1 MNARVVVTGSG
12 VITALGRDWKGFE
25 ARLQAGDSGI
35 RYMPEWERYNN
46 LNTKLAGPVP
56 DFSVPPHYPRKKT
69 RTMGR
74 VAQLATCASEQALLS
89 AGLLDNPVLQSGATG
104 IAYGSCTG
112 STEASRDFFNMLVNQ
127 DTRGVTATTYI
138 RMMNHTAAVNIGMFF
153 NIKGRIIPSSSAC
166 TSGSQGIGFAYEAIK
181 YGRQTVM
188 LAGGAEELCPTE
200 AAVFDTLYATST
212 RNHQPWQT
220 PSPFD
225 RDRDGLVIGEGA
237 GTLVLEDLAHAV
249 ARGANIVA
257 EVVGF
262 GCNSDGGHV
271 TQPSADTMRIAMELA
286 LEDAGIAPA
295 AIGYIN
301 AHGTATE
308 RGDIAESL
316 ATRKLF
322 GAGIPFS
329 SLKGHLGHTLGA
341 CGAIEAWATIEMMNR
356 GWFSPTLNLQQ
367 VDPRCADLDYIKQV
381 GRYIDT
387 EYTMSNNFA
396 FGGINTSL
404 VFKRYVP

>member
-12 VITALGRDWKGFE
+12 VITTLGRDWKGFE
-25 ARLQAGDSGI
+25 ARLHAGDSGI

-181 YGRQTVM
+181 YGRQTIM

-212 RNHQPWQT
+212 RNHQPGQT

-237 GTLVLEDLAHAV
+237 GTLVLEDLDHAI
-249 ARGANIVA
+249 ARGADIVA

-286 LEDAGIAPA
+286 LDDAGIAPA

-316 ATRKLF
+316 ATQELF
-322 GAGIPFS
+322 GAGIAFS

-356 GWFSPTLNLQQ
+356 CWFSPTLNLQQ
-367 VDPRCADLDYIKQV
+367 VDPRCADLDYIMQV

-404 VFKRYVP
+404 IFKRYAP